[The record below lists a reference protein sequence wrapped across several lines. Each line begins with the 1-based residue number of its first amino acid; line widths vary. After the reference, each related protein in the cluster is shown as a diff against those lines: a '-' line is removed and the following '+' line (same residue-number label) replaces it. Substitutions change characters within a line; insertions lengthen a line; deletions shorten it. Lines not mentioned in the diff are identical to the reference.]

1 MDQSPISPGW
11 ALTAIVILWGLAGAL
26 DQPLDE
32 GTLAQHDATAKTW
45 TSDSYPT
52 VQLLC
57 VRDQEAPSTHLPS
70 GAQGKVQPGLVHYVV
85 PTSDVPRGMD
95 HVASPVL
102 RCHVL
107 D

>member
-11 ALTAIVILWGLAGAL
+11 AMTAIVILWGLAGAL
-26 DQPLDE
+26 DQPLEDPSDHHE
-32 GTLAQHDATAKTW
+32 LPAETW
-45 TSDSYPT
+45 ISDPYPA

-57 VRDQEAPSTHLPS
+57 VRDQEAPSPHFPS
-70 GAQGKVQPGLVHYVV
+70 GAQGKPHAGLVRHVL
-85 PTSDVPRGMD
+85 PIGDVPRGMD

-107 D
+107 N